1 MFFSKKKII
10 RISAKIFAK
19 HCVHNIIDKEKM
31 LWLRNKD
38 IGENLSVGNIYDLMD
53 KEGKGKFETKNPTD
67 EQIREYKRHG
77 SELIDDEKFMYT
89 REDIITSII
98 MHCRATKEKV
108 IDFRTGLR
116 FKQHYITVKKRQS
129 VAKKIIKL
137 LPNEKILPQHFFLS
151 SQIDLYFYTFLS
163 INEQYKLM

>member
-10 RISAKIFAK
+10 RISAKTFAK
-19 HCVHNIIDKEKM
+19 HCVRNIIDKEKM

-38 IGENLSVGNIYDLMD
+38 IGENLSVGNIYDLID
-53 KEGKGKFETKNPTD
+53 KEVKGKFETKNPTD

-89 REDIITSII
+89 REDIIISII
-98 MHCRATKEKV
+98 MHCRATNENV

-137 LPNEKILPQHFFLS
+137 LPNEKILPQHFVLS
-151 SQIDLYFYTFLS
+151 SQVDLYFYTFLS
-163 INEQYKLM
+163 IN